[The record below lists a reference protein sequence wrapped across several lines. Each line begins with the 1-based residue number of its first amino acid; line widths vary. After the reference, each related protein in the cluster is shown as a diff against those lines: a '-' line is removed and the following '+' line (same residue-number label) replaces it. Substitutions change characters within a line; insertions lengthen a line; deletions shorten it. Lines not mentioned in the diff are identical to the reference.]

1 MPLYDIHI
9 QPVSAQEVTGL
20 QCYEFGYA
28 AALKVNGFQSLISR
42 WAKTL
47 LTPRGSN
54 PIDPEEG
61 TNFSNMLGANI
72 ARVTTGVRDLVALE
86 IEDANEQ
93 VRTQDTD
100 GFRPDNERLQGGEL
114 RQFTESAAGFD
125 VWVLLTN
132 VAGESVAFRVG
143 AI

>member
-1 MPLYDIHI
+1 M
-9 QPVSAQEVTGL
+9 

-28 AALKVNGFQSLISR
+28 AALKVDGFQSLISR

-54 PIDPEEG
+54 PLNPEEG
-61 TNFSNMLGANI
+61 TNFSNLIGANI
-72 ARVTTGVRDLVALE
+72 AKVTTGVRDLVALE

-93 VRTQDTD
+93 VRQQDTD
-100 GFRPDNERLQGGEL
+100 GFRPDVERLQSGEL
-114 RQFTESAAGFD
+114 REFRESAAGFE

-132 VAGESVAFRVG
+132 VANEAVSFRVG
-143 AI
+143 TI